1 MRFKS
6 RPFEKPVLEI
16 LREWKYDDGTDNL
29 GELDGVYHIVPPRLH
44 EYFSF
49 ARVPF
54 QDTTDQSG
62 CQGRGCLLSKD
73 EAVGWVNVLSNI
85 LNSFSKGIE
94 GFKREQNENSLQSLV
109 ELQKDLVTYL
119 YKAPVVSTILTLPS
133 FTSLFR
139 AHRRSPKRAHWMDK
153 TADSA

>member
-54 QDTTDQSG
+54 QDTTDHSG
-62 CQGRGCLLSKD
+62 CQAAD
-73 EAVGWVNVLSNI
+73 
-85 LNSFSKGIE
+85 
-94 GFKREQNENSLQSLV
+94 
-109 ELQKDLVTYL
+109 TY
-119 YKAPVVSTILTLPS
+119 
-133 FTSLFR
+133 
-139 AHRRSPKRAHWMDK
+139 
-153 TADSA
+153 